1 MTNTQKAMFDKIKY
15 SLSSTAR
22 QLQLSR
28 VKGRNCYSSHHRQ
41 QGVVLVV
48 VLIFLLALSTLAIF
62 SARNVTFGERQAR
75 NEVEFQVARQAAEA
89 ALRDAEADLS
99 MGGGSTPST
108 AVCPARVNSFRT
120 GFTDSMIGS
129 VSPTEFTN
137 TCLQG
142 QCGADIDRYTV
153 GWAAATASATAGTIN
168 RGEPWWPVV
177 NGGSWNNG
185 FSSKPSRGAS
195 GNTNC
200 TTFVGGVS
208 LGVFTGRPPFAG
220 VSRQPEYLIEL
231 IQAYQDVPAGGSPLQ
246 YQCQVPIQIIDSSG
260 NPVPLVLR
268 SADETGG
275 VSTVARTKNQE
286 CTMFRITARGFG
298 RATRGTNDTPATEVV
313 LQSYFSIL

>member
-1 MTNTQKAMFDKIKY
+1 MTNTQQAMMFDKIKDGP
-15 SLSSTAR
+15 SSTAR
-22 QLQLSR
+22 QPQFVR
-28 VKGRNCYSSHHRQ
+28 VKCSNCYSAHHRQ

-48 VLIFLLALSTLAIF
+48 VLIFMLALSTLAIF
-62 SARNVTFGERQAR
+62 SARNATFGERQAR
-75 NEVEFQVARQAAEA
+75 NEVDFQVARQAAEA

-99 MGGGSTPST
+99 MGGSTPAT
-108 AVCPARVNSFRT
+108 AVCSARVNSFRT
-120 GFTDSMIGS
+120 GFTDAMIGS

-153 GWAAATASATAGTIN
+153 GWASATTSAAAGTFN
-168 RGEPWWPVV
+168 RGEPWWPVA
-177 NGGSWNNG
+177 NGGSWNNNFG
-185 FSSKPSRGAS
+185 SKPSRGAS

-200 TTFVGGVS
+200 TTFEGSVS
-208 LGVFTGRPPFAG
+208 LGVFTGRPPFSG

-231 IQAYQDVPAGGSPLQ
+231 IQAYQDIPAGGSPLQ
-246 YQCQVPIQIIDSSG
+246 YQCQIPIQIIDSSG
-260 NPVPLVLR
+260 NPVPSVLR
-268 SADETGG
+268 SADETGT

-298 RATRGTNDTPATEVV
+298 RATRGTNDTPATEAV